1 MQHKSIYSLKFT
13 GIFKPGLINHLSP
26 MSTIPVKSEALVK
39 EVNRNTAM
47 RFILKDRI

>member
-1 MQHKSIYSLKFT
+1 
-13 GIFKPGLINHLSP
+13 
-26 MSTIPVKSEALVK
+26 MSTIPVKNEASVK